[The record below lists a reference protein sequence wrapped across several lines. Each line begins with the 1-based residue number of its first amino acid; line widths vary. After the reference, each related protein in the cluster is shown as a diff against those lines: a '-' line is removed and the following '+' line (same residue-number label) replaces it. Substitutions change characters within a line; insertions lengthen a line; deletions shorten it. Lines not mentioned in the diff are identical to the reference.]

1 MDAYDGKVVITK
13 SPKLF
18 DIQPEIS
25 PEMVTAME
33 KDFKSIATKVV
44 QKFMQSQIYVPYF
57 SPFHAFLSG
66 MGLYATW
73 WSDRLKTK
81 NLRELILHYPFLK
94 PSRAHLNLLVGI
106 FDAWRSFD
114 QNDTSP
120 LFKKILKEV
129 EGSYG

>member
-1 MDAYDGKVVITK
+1 MCVHGHVEKQIMTPLPDKCALVQALVEHVISNHKAGYSWEGDFGLNDMDAYDGKVVITK

-44 QKFMQSQIYVPYF
+44 QKFMQSQIYVPYL

-66 MGLYATW
+66 MGLYASW
-73 WSDRLKTK
+73 WSD
-81 NLRELILHYPFLK
+81 
-94 PSRAHLNLLVGI
+94 
-106 FDAWRSFD
+106 
-114 QNDTSP
+114 
-120 LFKKILKEV
+120 
-129 EGSYG
+129 